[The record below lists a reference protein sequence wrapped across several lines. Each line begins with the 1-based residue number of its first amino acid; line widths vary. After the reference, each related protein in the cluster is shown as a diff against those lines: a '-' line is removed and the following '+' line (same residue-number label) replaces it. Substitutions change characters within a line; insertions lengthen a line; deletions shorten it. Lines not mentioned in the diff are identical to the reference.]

1 MRLAQLNICFNFNL
15 TMKRISEIAGI
26 KSWAEDDRPREKLLR
41 KGRQAL
47 SDAELIAILLG
58 SGTRN
63 LTAVDVG
70 KKVLAAY
77 QNKLHH
83 LGRLGIED
91 FKKFPGIGEAKAITI
106 IAALELG
113 RRRRSEERMV
123 AAKISSS
130 RDIYEL
136 LAPKLSDL
144 DHEEFHVLLLSRS
157 HKVKEQICISR
168 GGISGTV
175 VDQRLIFKPALE
187 KLASAIVLCHNHP
200 SGTLRPSEQD
210 KRLTQKLV
218 KSGVILDIPVL
229 DHLIFTDE
237 GYFSFADEGML

>member
-1 MRLAQLNICFNFNL
+1 
-15 TMKRISEIAGI
+15 MKHLSEISGI
-26 KSWAEDDRPREKLLR
+26 KSWAEDDRPREKLIR

-63 LTAVDVG
+63 LTAVDVA
-70 KKVLAAY
+70 KNVLSAHGNQLNA
-77 QNKLHH
+77 
-83 LGRLGIED
+83 LGRLGIDD
-91 FKKFPGIGEAKAITI
+91 FKKFPGIGEARAISI

-113 RRRRSEERMV
+113 RRRGSEERPV
-123 AAKISSS
+123 KTKISSS
-130 RDIYEL
+130 RHIYEFMM
-136 LAPKLSDL
+136 PSLSDL

-157 HKVKEQICISR
+157 HTVKSRICISR

-187 KLASAIVLCHNHP
+187 QLASAIVLCHNHP
-200 SGTLRPSEQD
+200 SGTLRPSQQD
-210 KRLTQKLV
+210 KILTQKIV
-218 KSGVILDIPVL
+218 KSGILLDIPVL

-237 GYFSFADEGML
+237 GYYSFADEGLL

>member
-1 MRLAQLNICFNFNL
+1 MKDLNE
-15 TMKRISEIAGI
+15 ISGI
-26 KSWAEDDRPREKLLR
+26 KSWAEDDRPREKMMK

-58 SGTRN
+58 SGTKN
-63 LTAVDVG
+63 LSAVDVA
-70 KKVLAAY
+70 KQVLAAY
-77 QNKLHH
+77 KNKLNE

-106 IAALELG
+106 MAALELG
-113 RRRRSEERMV
+113 RRRPIEERAV
-123 AAKISSS
+123 KAKIGSSK
-130 RDIYEL
+130 DIYQL
-136 LAPKLSDL
+136 MAPMLTDL
-144 DHEEFHVLLLSRS
+144 DHEEFYVVLLSRS
-157 HKVKEQICISR
+157 HKVKETLCISR

-187 KLASAIVLCHNHP
+187 KLASAIILCHNHP

-210 KRLTQKLV
+210 KRLTKKV
-218 KSGVILDIPVL
+218 AESGNLLDIPVL

-237 GYFSFADEGML
+237 GYYSFADEGLM

>member
-1 MRLAQLNICFNFNL
+1 
-15 TMKRISEIAGI
+15 MKDLSEISGI
-26 KSWAEDDRPREKLLR
+26 KSWAEDDRPREKLIK

-47 SDAELIAILLG
+47 SDAELVAILLG
-58 SGTRN
+58 SGTRS
-63 LTAVDVG
+63 LTAVDVA
-70 KKVLAAY
+70 KQVLAAHK
-77 QNKLHH
+77 NKLNQ
-83 LGRLGIED
+83 LGRLGIDD

-113 RRRRSEERMV
+113 RRRRSEERLDN
-123 AAKISSS
+123 AKISSS
-130 RDIYEL
+130 RDIYAL

-144 DHEEFHVLLLSRS
+144 DHEEFHILLLSRS
-157 HKVKEQICISR
+157 HKVKDQICISR

-187 KLASAIVLCHNHP
+187 KLASAIILCHNHP

-218 KSGVILDIPVL
+218 KSGIILDIPIL

-237 GYFSFADEGML
+237 GYFSFADEGLL

>member
-1 MRLAQLNICFNFNL
+1 MHI
-15 TMKRISEIAGI
+15 MKDISEISGI
-26 KSWAEDDRPREKLLR
+26 KSWAEDDRPREKLIR

-58 SGTRN
+58 SGTRS
-63 LTAVDVG
+63 LTAVDVA
-70 KKVLAAY
+70 KQVLATHK
-77 QNKLHH
+77 NKLNQ
-83 LGRLGIED
+83 LGRLGIDD

-113 RRRRSEERMV
+113 RRRRSEERLEN
-123 AAKISSS
+123 AKISSS
-130 RDIYEL
+130 RDIYAL
-136 LAPKLSDL
+136 LAPKLVDL
-144 DHEEFHVLLLSRS
+144 DHEEFHILLLSRS
-157 HKVKEQICISR
+157 HKVKDQICISR

-218 KSGVILDIPVL
+218 KSGTILDIPIL

-237 GYFSFADEGML
+237 GYYSFADEGLL

>member
-1 MRLAQLNICFNFNL
+1 VKQV
-15 TMKRISEIAGI
+15 SEITGI
-26 KSWAEDDRPREKLLR
+26 KSWAEDDRPREKLLK
-41 KGRQAL
+41 KGRHAL

-58 SGTRN
+58 SGTRS

-70 KKVLAAY
+70 KQVLAAH
-77 QNKLHH
+77 QNKINN
-83 LGRLGIED
+83 LGRLGIDD

-113 RRRRSEERMV
+113 RRRKAEERNV
-123 AAKISSS
+123 DPKISSS
-130 RDIYEL
+130 KDIYEL
-136 LAPKLSDL
+136 MAPKLSDL
-144 DHEEFHVLLLSRS
+144 DHEEFYALLLSRS

-218 KSGVILDIPVL
+218 KSAAILDIPIL
-229 DHLIFTDE
+229 DHVIFTDE
-237 GYFSFADEGML
+237 GYFSFADEGLL